1 MGDLLDL
8 FLDFERKL
16 LALVKDLALHPK
28 KVADSIVAKD
38 KLYLGAFKFYTLATS
53 VWLIFFQFGNR
64 YFDFFSDDFILPERL
79 TNYLHS
85 EQDFYFLIAP
95 FAGLAEF
102 FIPFAFIN
110 WLLFRKRQLS
120 WLNHITLNIYLAGFL
135 LVYALPWFLILY
147 VISMFTSFDAD
158 VINYLTYLFI
168 IIAPVAYYCWVH
180 MKVFGVKKAISFSKP
195 FITVIGISYLSISLL
210 LNEPFHELIHRKIFF
225 SKYTQFA
232 LEPTGDTLSYSY
244 SFSDTLFSETPTH
257 NRFPANL
264 VRAVTSHANTS
275 ILANYDRS
283 SMQYLYSLII
293 TTPEIT
299 KNISL
304 HQQGVADLQL
314 FSINQ
319 IDSGSQFI
327 VLRNNVFV
335 NMFSV
340 FSMLSDTLR
349 LIKVDRKGV
358 PSSPKIFTDH
368 LNVLSKIIEVDSTVV
383 FSGILRATQEP
394 VLGKLTPSLDA
405 TQEVYTFQNQK
416 NYHIDF
422 LSPASSS
429 SFQGLMSHDDG
440 GKLKEITWMQWSF
453 SDGGFKKTGE
463 MSLYKNEFSP
473 TKNFFGGFLHKSKLV
488 YLNDTTSVAAFQIM
502 TDSSFSISLSRINN
516 KKMKVEWNSILSIPA
531 DFAFNEELLADS
543 TSAYLLGRAVAV
555 FHSGLSQYYYQLP
568 YVLKVNIQTGMSE
581 GVHFL
586 PLKKD
591 LTEYGYYLSSLENI
605 YLVTSSVYQDDQYIY
620 WCIEGRH
627 YYKIK
632 KSEL

>member
-16 LALVKDLALHPK
+16 LALIKDLALHPK
-28 KVADSIVAKD
+28 KVADSIVTRD
-38 KLYLGAFKFYTLATS
+38 KFYLGAFKFYTLATS

-64 YFDFFSDDFILPERL
+64 YFDFFNDAYVLPERL
-79 TNYLHS
+79 TKYLQS
-85 EQDFYFLIAP
+85 EQDFAFLIAP

-102 FIPFAFIN
+102 FIPFAFVN
-110 WLLFRKRQLS
+110 WLLFRKRELS

-147 VISMFTSFDAD
+147 VLDKSSFDRDAL
-158 VINYLTYLFI
+158 NYLAYLSVI
-168 IIAPVAYYCWVH
+168 ISPVLYYCWVH
-180 MKVFGVKKAISFSKP
+180 MKVFGVKKVVSFIKP
-195 FITVIGISYLSISLL
+195 FITVIAISYLSISLL
-210 LNEPFHELIHRKIFF
+210 LNEPFHELIHRKIFY
-225 SKYTQFA
+225 SKYNQFA
-232 LEPTGDTLSYSY
+232 LEPTADTLSYSY
-244 SFSDTLFSETPTH
+244 SFSDTLFGETPTH

-264 VRAVTSHANTS
+264 VRGVTSHANTS

-283 SMQYLYSLII
+283 TMQYLYSLII

-299 KNISL
+299 KKISL
-304 HQQGVADLQL
+304 HQQGLTDLQF

-327 VLRNNVFV
+327 VLRNNMFID
-335 NMFSV
+335 MFSV
-340 FSMLSDTLR
+340 FSMFRDTLR

-358 PSSPKIFTDH
+358 PSCAKIFTDH
-368 LNVLSKIIEVDSTVV
+368 LNALSKIIEVDSTLV
-383 FSGILRATQEP
+383 FSGILRASKEP
-394 VLGKLTPSLDA
+394 VLGKLTHSLDA

-422 LSPASSS
+422 LSPASSPA
-429 SFQGLMSHDDG
+429 FQGLMSHDDG
-440 GKLKEITWMQWSF
+440 GKLKEIIWMQGSF
-453 SDGGFKKTGE
+453 TAAGFKKTGE

-473 TKNFFGGFLHKSKLV
+473 TKNFFGGFLHKSKLA

-516 KKMKVEWNSILSIPA
+516 KKMKVDWNSILSIPA
-531 DFAFNEELLADS
+531 DFAFNDELLADS
-543 TSAYLLGRAVAV
+543 TSVYLLGRAAAV
-555 FHSGLSQYYYQLP
+555 FHSGLSQYNYQLP

-581 GVHFL
+581 GIRFL
-586 PLKKD
+586 PMKKSW
-591 LTEYGYYLSSLENI
+591 TGYYLASLEDMYVI
-605 YLVTSSVYQDDQYIY
+605 SSSAYQDEQYIY